1 MNSPAWELL
10 FTAQPCA
17 QGHAWMTVSSSYCD
31 LGGNRDNSAM
41 QASQLQPVSI
51 AKRFIFQLQLQLQ
64 QTARL
69 PDSAGIKKAVAG
81 R

>member
-51 AKRFIFQLQLQLQ
+51 AKRFIFQLNFSFNK
-64 QTARL
+64 L
-69 PDSAGIKKAVAG
+69 PASPILPG
-81 R
+81 